1 MKLEK
6 YINNGSNLQDRKS
19 IQNKNSSELMKSSFP
34 SYEFKSNIGNL
45 NVNYSIDDYYNPS
58 LYVPLKNEIII
69 ENPEEVIQSGC
80 LKGSTIQNIPE
91 IDEENNE
98 NNNLNNNIAN
108 KNILKSQNIYEDL
121 NQDIVNKFDGIQSSI
136 RQNNGQMPQNF
147 NEIGN
152 TVQQEEEINNQ
163 MEEDNQENMQNI
175 NNLIPGKLAETV
187 NLPVNEV
194 ENPDTMEKN
203 IEPIEEVQETQN
215 KKYQIITDSNSVVVL
230 PPNYGTDDE
239 DEFNAVKTLNDD
251 LSSWKKNTDED
262 GMKIYSKPFTFKD
275 EKGKDT
281 ESSVLFLDLTLD
293 YPASKVIDMVNNF
306 NQRAS
311 FDGQYEKGKLISE
324 KMIEGNIKVM
334 ECYLYAKMPFIFSD
348 RDFVVQRKSW
358 LDYNGNKDH
367 VLVYIHSIENSAF
380 PAKEKPVRGEYVKRC
395 GYIKPLGDNQ
405 CKIYVY
411 NCLDAK
417 LDLGYSMTSKTGV
430 EKQEDW
436 VKKLKKKLK

>member
-19 IQNKNSSELMKSSFP
+19 IQNKNSSDIMKSSFP
-34 SYEFKSNIGNL
+34 SYEFKSN

-58 LYVPLKNEIII
+58 SYIPLKNEIII

-91 IDEENNE
+91 IDDENNE
-98 NNNLNNNIAN
+98 NNNLNNNNAN

-121 NQDIVNKFDGIQSSI
+121 NEDIVNKFEGVQSTI

-147 NEIGN
+147 NEIGD
-152 TVQQEEEINNQ
+152 TAQQEEDINNQ
-163 MEEDNQENMQNI
+163 MEEMKDNQENINI
-175 NNLIPGKLAETV
+175 LPGKLTETV
-187 NLPVNEV
+187 NAKEDLAVNEV
-194 ENPDTMEKN
+194 ENPDMIEKN
-203 IEPIEEVQETQN
+203 IEPVEEVQETQN
-215 KKYQIITDSNSVVVL
+215 KKYQIITDNNSVVIL
-230 PPNYGTDDE
+230 PPNYGTDDD
-239 DEFNAVKTLNDD
+239 DEFNAVQTLNDD
-251 LSSWKKNTDED
+251 LSSWKKCTDKD
-262 GMKIYSKPFTFKD
+262 GMKIYSKPFKFKN
-275 EKGKDT
+275 EEGKDI
-281 ESSVLFLDLTLD
+281 ESAVLYLDLTLD
-293 YPASKVIDMVNNF
+293 FPASKVIDLVDDF
-306 NQRAS
+306 NRRAS

-367 VLVYIHSIENSAF
+367 ALFFIHSIENSEF

-405 CKIYVY
+405 CKIYIY

-417 LDLGYSMTSKTGV
+417 LDIGYSVTSKTGV

-436 VKKLKKKLK
+436 VKKLKKKLQ